1 MLFELSEISVELQ
14 AHDINLFTANNKLK
28 MHIQLFEDRK
38 SDSRPHNRVALKAAG
53 NSKFRSIIYRPER
66 GHKSFP

>member
-14 AHDINLFTANNKLK
+14 ARDINLFTTNNKLK

-38 SDSRPHNRVALKAAG
+38 SDSGPHNRVALKAAG
-53 NSKFRSIIYRPER
+53 NFKFRSIIYRPER
-66 GHKSFP
+66 GHKSLP